1 MFGKM
6 SKGHTAYKNATFLLI
21 FKHCVEVDQDGE
33 LGATN

>member
-6 SKGHTAYKNATFLLI
+6 PINAYKNATFLLI